1 MPDEKNKGK
10 RKLKQQKS
18 GLFSINHWLL
28 LCALKFNF
36 CASWACRWGFVF
48 AKPLFSFLVII
59 YRLSELACFHMHLIC
74 KPTVLVLGCG
84 DGKLMLPSCWD
95 TQGISGQFPEECS
108 VLPPTLPIFFPPD
121 QLLPTQKH
129 LIRQWCLTSYSPA
142 AAPAQAWHQW
152 WSRVCQPPHGKKGHE
167 VGETELSSAQKE
179 TGLCYK
185 LGTLNKRNGNCWKRQ
200 VGISC
205 LVLAKWQIF
214 KSGVPNQV

>member
-28 LCALKFNF
+28 LCPLKFNL

-59 YRLSELACFHMHLIC
+59 YRLLELACFPMHLIC
-74 KPTVLVLGCG
+74 KLTVFVLGCE

-95 TQGISGQFPEECS
+95 TQGISRQFPEECS
-108 VLPPTLPIFFPPD
+108 VLPPTLPIFFHPD
-121 QLLPTQKH
+121 QLLPPQKR

-142 AAPAQAWHQW
+142 AYPAQAWHRW
-152 WSRVCQPPHGKKGHE
+152 WSRVCQLPHDKKGHE
-167 VGETELSSAQKE
+167 VGDTELSSALKE
-179 TGLCYK
+179 KGLCYK
-185 LGTLNKRNGNCWKRQ
+185 LGTLNKWNGNSWKRQ

-205 LVLAKWQIF
+205 LDIYHLVNT
-214 KSGVPNQV
+214 KSGTPNQV